1 MDLGI
6 KQTYM
11 SNIDTELKKRVNF
24 LLIKD
29 AEEWY
34 YLANNN

>member
-1 MDLGI
+1 MDLEI

-34 YLANNN
+34 YLASNN